1 MPVEGT
7 LRELGLPSII
17 QLNCIERNT
26 ATLSLSH
33 QGQGGIICFSEGA
46 IVHAAVGDLVGEEAV
61 YELLT
66 WPDGSF
72 VMDPDEMPLDRT
84 ITTSWSELLLEG
96 IRRVDEER
104 ALLEGSMEE
113 VSTEPAPA
121 ADQMASLASELKKI
135 AGVEGSVLI
144 SRDGI
149 VLASEI
155 EGNPEREGAV
165 AVFVGNAAD
174 QVGTAMSLTPFD
186 WGLVTMGKDRM
197 LILERPVF
205 FVGLL
210 LGERAS
216 PALVSAEADKLLG

>member
-1 MPVEGT
+1 
-7 LRELGLPSII
+7 L
-17 QLNCIERNT
+17 
-26 ATLSLSH
+26 
-33 QGQGGIICFSEGA
+33 
-46 IVHAAVGDLVGEEAV
+46 VGDEAV
-61 YELLT
+61 YELLR
-66 WPDGSF
+66 WPDGAF
-72 VMDPDEMPLDRT
+72 IVEADEIPADRT
-84 ITTSWSELLLEG
+84 ITTNWNELLLEG
-96 IRRVDEER
+96 IRRVDEDT
-104 ALLEGSMEE
+104 ALMEE
-113 VSTEPAPA
+113 PVEEVATQLSSGTDE
-121 ADQMASLASELKKI
+121 MASLASELKKI

-155 EGNPEREGAV
+155 EGNPEKEGAV

-174 QVGTAMSLTPFD
+174 ELGTAMSLTPFD